1 MWFLAMNKKYLL
13 LGGLV
18 LLVLLVGGAVVMGS
32 GKRRD
37 ASPASAP
44 MAPASAPM
52 AIEAHDHTHDHA
64 TGTDETANE
73 TPVRRMTY
81 DNAVTTP
88 GPLGERSLGN
98 PDAPV
103 RIEELASLSCGH
115 CATFHKAVLPDL
127 KERFIDTGIVYF
139 TYTDFPLNAPAL
151 DGAMIARCMPE
162 DRYFRFMSMLFE
174 MQEQWAF
181 NQDYRNILRQNA
193 ALAGMDDETFESCLN
208 DQELKEGLIARMQDR
223 QSNHNI
229 NSTPSFIVNG
239 TRVLT
244 GMMPVAAFEQA
255 INEAL
260 AQGQQQDATP
270 QQETEE

>member
-1 MWFLAMNKKYLL
+1 MWFLAMNKKHLL

-18 LLVLLVGGAVVMGS
+18 LLVLLVGGAVVLGS
-32 GKRRD
+32 GKRD
-37 ASPASAP
+37 ASSATPAPVEAHNH
-44 MAPASAPM
+44 
-52 AIEAHDHTHDHA
+52 AHDHA
-64 TGTDETANE
+64 AGADETPA
-73 TPVRRMTY
+73 RRMNY

-139 TYTDFPLNAPAL
+139 TFTDFPLNAPAL
-151 DGAMIARCMPE
+151 DGAMVARCMPE
-162 DRYFRFMSMLFE
+162 DRYFRFLSMLFE

-193 ALAGMDDETFESCLN
+193 ALAGMDDALFESCLN

-239 TRVLT
+239 ERILT
-244 GMMPVAAFEQA
+244 GMLPVAAFEQA

-260 AQGQQQDATP
+260 SQGA
-270 QQETEE
+270 ETEQATEE